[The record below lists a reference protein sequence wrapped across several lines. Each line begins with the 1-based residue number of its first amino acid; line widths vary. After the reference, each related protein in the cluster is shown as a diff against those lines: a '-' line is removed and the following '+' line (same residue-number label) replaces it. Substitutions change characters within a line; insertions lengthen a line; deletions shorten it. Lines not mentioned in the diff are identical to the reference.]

1 MLRFVFIDIDE
12 LGHVSANRA
21 LTVFV
26 KRIWKPESA
35 AIGQRTKA
43 GVEMVKTR
51 VDQLD
56 RDDEA
61 AKHVSDRAM
70 RLNIA
75 AEFVT
80 AKKEGIPAEERVTLL
95 IEIQICL
102 QF

>member
-35 AIGQRTKA
+35 AVGQRTKA

-61 AKHVSDRAM
+61 AKHVRDRAM

-80 AKKEGIPAEERVTLL
+80 ATNDVPVEDLVLFPLV
-95 IEIQICL
+95 IQIL
-102 QF
+102 RKR